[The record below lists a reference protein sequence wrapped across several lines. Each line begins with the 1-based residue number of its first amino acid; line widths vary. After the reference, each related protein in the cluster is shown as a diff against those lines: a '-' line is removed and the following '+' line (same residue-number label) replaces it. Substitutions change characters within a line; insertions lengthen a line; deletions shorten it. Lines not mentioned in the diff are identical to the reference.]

1 MNFNQWWR
9 HFGAQDVDQAERG
22 LTPSVALVNFNE
34 GLNELLL
41 FPVASQWSS
50 SEVQH
55 WICQYLAT
63 SRSDC
68 ECWHVNWNN
77 LSFGHF
83 REPLAGHLQSEA
95 CHLKFVQ
102 EEFSV
107 GMSNFFFLPIY
118 GGRCTYTC
126 SSDHDQSTCHC
137 SRIPVVCSYI
147 IKLCSINSRFLLQC
161 L

>member
-1 MNFNQWWR
+1 VR
-9 HFGAQDVDQAERG
+9 VRACERDVTWLEG
-22 LTPSVALVNFNE
+22 IYPIIINFNE

-55 WICQYLAT
+55 WTCQYLAT

-77 LSFGHF
+77 LSFGYF
-83 REPLAGHLQSEA
+83 RELAKWSMSSQVCSRKVFSGHVKL
-95 CHLKFVQ
+95 
-102 EEFSV
+102 
-107 GMSNFFFLPIY
+107 FFLPIY

-126 SSDHDQSTCHC
+126 SSDHDRLTCHC
-137 SRIPVVCSYI
+137 ARIPVVCGYI
-147 IKLCSINSRFLLQC
+147 IKLCSIS
-161 L
+161 